1 MKLTD
6 GKRTVEITM
15 QEWDGSQWGLDWSLD
30 FFGAGNLPY
39 NEENDTYTVEDV
51 QYCIEQVNDW
61 KSNTGDNADDLESFD
76 PDDRL
81 VNVEEL

>member
-15 QEWDGSQWGLDWSLD
+15 KEWNGEEWGEDWSLD
-30 FFGAGNLPY
+30 FFAAGNLEY
-39 NEENDTYTVEDV
+39 NEENGAYTVEDV
-51 QYCIEQVNDW
+51 EECIEQANDW
-61 KSNTGDNADDLESFD
+61 KNNTGDNADDLESFD

-81 VNVEEL
+81 VNVDEL